1 MPYEDERAGLA
12 AIRALA
18 DRGIVDEFHS
28 DLAEPTGGPLPELPP
43 FEPYGVRGRARDRVL
58 AIDGSSVY
66 EPIPG
71 SLPSTEAGLVS
82 LGMVIIDVKRLRDLE
97 RLPESNSVN
106 PRSLRDTENP
116 TTLGTMLPGRNARK
130 TDGTEPRM
138 WFRQRINAE
147 LEEASFGGETLAE
160 TLYALYE
167 LLPQG
172 RGVDCPSID
181 CPEKVPVPPPGDVRD
196 CPRCSGPVFLADGL
210 RIHEQFI
217 EEQSVEECHSR
228 FRDALEILALMN
240 AVRYLADTP
249 KGRQSLGD
257 VAFVMDGPL
266 AAFGTIAVLATAVR
280 EELDRLQRRL
290 HDEDP
295 PIDLLVMSGIKTG
308 AFVDHAE
315 ELDRAPEPDTRIPP
329 GTVWLP
335 DNSYI
340 RAHVVASAAAN
351 PRAWGELTYFGR
363 PVILKTSA
371 NQRLV
376 LNVAHPGAD
385 LPLTDAPAPAV
396 LADAI
401 ATADVLGMG
410 RHQFLPLRRAHAH
423 AAIPLRA
430 GTDLIRSLAL

>member
-18 DRGIVDEFHS
+18 DRGIVDEFHE
-28 DLAEPTGGPLPELPP
+28 DLAEPIGGPLPELPP
-43 FEPYGVRGRARDRVL
+43 FEPYGVGGRARDRVL
-58 AIDGSSVY
+58 AIDGSFVY

-82 LGMVIIDVKRLRDLE
+82 LGMVIIDAERLRDLE

-130 TDGTEPRM
+130 RDGTEPRM
-138 WFRQRINAE
+138 WFRQLINAE
-147 LEEASFGGETLAE
+147 LEEASFGGESLAE
-160 TLYALYE
+160 TLAALFSE
-167 LLPQG
+167 G
-172 RGVDCPSID
+172 RKVECPSAG
-181 CPEKVPVPPPGDVRD
+181 CPEEVLLPPPGEVRD

-210 RIHEQFI
+210 RIHTQFI
-217 EEQSVEECHSR
+217 EEQSVRECHSR
-228 FRDALEILALMN
+228 FQDALEILALMN
-240 AVRYLADTP
+240 AVRYLVDTP
-249 KGRQSLGD
+249 EGRQSLGN

-266 AAFGTIAVLATAVR
+266 AAFGTIAVLAEGVR
-280 EELDRLQRRL
+280 KEIDRVQRCL

-295 PIDLLVMSGIKTG
+295 PVDLLVMSGIKTG

-315 ELDRAPEPDTRIPP
+315 ELDRAPEPDTRIPR
-329 GTVWLP
+329 GSVWLP
-335 DNSYI
+335 DNDYI
-340 RAHVVASAAAN
+340 RAHVVASAAAK
-351 PRAWGELTYFGR
+351 PTAWGELTYFGR

-376 LNVAHPGAD
+376 LNVAQPGAD
-385 LPLTDAPAPAV
+385 LPLTDSPTPEV

-401 ATADVLGMG
+401 ATADLLGMG
-410 RHQFLPLRRAHAH
+410 KHQFLPLRRAHAH